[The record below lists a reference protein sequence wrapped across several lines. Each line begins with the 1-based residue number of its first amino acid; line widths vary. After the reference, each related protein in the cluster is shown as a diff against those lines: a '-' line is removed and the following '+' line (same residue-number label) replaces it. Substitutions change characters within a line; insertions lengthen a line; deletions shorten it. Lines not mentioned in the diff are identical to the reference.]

1 MANLLDMLR
10 RRGAQE
16 AGSEGNM
23 MGAMAQGGADPSMLG
38 AGDAQGMGNVQG
50 AGMPGGVGQDA
61 ARAAKLA
68 QMAQAMQ
75 GQRKAEPAIG
85 PKQIREAAQTLRKYK
100 DGKANYDRT
109 IIENE
114 RWYKMRHWEYIRRKD
129 KKEKGVEPSSGW
141 LFNTIMNK
149 HADAMDN
156 YPEPV
161 VLPRERGDVDSAKTL
176 SDVLPVILDRNEFRD
191 TYSDNWWEKLK
202 HGTAVYGVFWNT
214 EKENGLGDI
223 DIKVIDL
230 LKIYWE
236 PGKTKIQD
244 SKNLFIVELADADEL
259 AATYPEADKKKFG
272 KSITVSEYIHDE
284 NIDTSDKV
292 LVVDWYYKKRV
303 GGRVVLHYVK
313 FCGEALLYATENE
326 PDLRERGLYDHGLY
340 PVVFDRLFPEKDSPV
355 GFGFVAICKDPQ
367 MYIDKIMGNVLETS
381 SLNTKRRF
389 FASKNINIDIKQLLD
404 NEQPIVEVEGSV
416 GDLADKLVEMRPRE
430 LSGIYPNIAQM
441 KIDEMKDIAGNR
453 DVNSGG
459 TGGGVT
465 AASAIVALQETGNK
479 TSRDSIDAAYRSYVK
494 ISTLCIELIR
504 QFYDESRS
512 FRIVGAPAQSQP
524 MMPGMPRGMPAQAPA
539 MPPEAI
545 GGAPMTPGGMPMQ
558 DNTRFVELSN
568 KGLKD
573 QVTGYG
579 TDGEPM
585 LRHPVFDLQIKAQ
598 KKNPFSREAQNQLAT
613 QMFTMGAFNPQMA
626 DAALCMLSIMDFE
639 GIEDV
644 RERVAQGQTLFSQV
658 QQLQEQL
665 MQLQAM
671 MQGGAPAQNG
681 GAPI

>member
-1 MANLLDMLR
+1 MANILDKLLR
-10 RRGAQE
+10 RGE
-16 AGSEGNM
+16 N
-23 MGAMAQGGADPSMLG
+23 AQGASESVGEGLATPASEKVGA
-38 AGDAQGMGNVQG
+38 
-50 AGMPGGVGQDA
+50 A
-61 ARAAKLA
+61 AE
-68 QMAQAMQ
+68 
-75 GQRKAEPAIG
+75 RKAEGVIG
-85 PKQIREAAQTLRKYK
+85 QKQIREAAEILRKYK
-100 DGKANYDRT
+100 DGKASYDKT
-109 IIENE
+109 VIENE
-114 RWYKMRHWEYIRRKD
+114 RWYKLRHWEYIQKNG
-129 KKEKGVEPSSGW
+129 KTQKEKGVEPTSGW

-176 SDVLPVILDRNEFRD
+176 SDVLPVILERNEFRD
-191 TYSDNWWEKLK
+191 VYSDNWWEKLK
-202 HGTAVYGVFWNT
+202 HGTAVYGVFWNP

-223 DIKVIDL
+223 DIKEIDL

-244 SKNLFIVELADADEL
+244 SKNLFIVELADSDEL
-259 AATYPEADKKKFG
+259 AATYPQADKKKFG

-313 FCGEALLYATENE
+313 FCGEALLYATEND

-367 MYIDKIMGNVLETS
+367 MYIDKIDGNVLETS
-381 SLNTKRRF
+381 ILNTKRRF
-389 FASKNINIDIKQLLD
+389 FASKGINIDVKQLLD
-404 NEQPIVEVEGSV
+404 NSQPIVEVEGSV
-416 GDLADKLVEMRPRE
+416 GDLADKLVEIKPRE
-430 LSGIYPNIAQM
+430 LSGIYPNIKQM

-479 TSRDSIDAAYRSYVK
+479 TSRDSIDAAYRAYVK
-494 ISTLCIELIR
+494 VNTLCIELIR

-512 FRIVGAPAQSQP
+512 FRITGAPAIPQGQAP
-524 MMPGMPRGMPAQAPA
+524 GMPGMSPQSADPVMKGGMPQGQP
-539 MPPEAI
+539 M
-545 GGAPMTPGGMPMQ
+545 GAAPGGMPQ
-558 DNTRFVELSN
+558 NNGYHFVELN
-568 KGLKD
+568 NARIKD
-573 QVTGYG
+573 QVTGMG
-579 TDGEPM
+579 SDGMPM
-585 LRHPVFDLQIKAQ
+585 FRHPVFDLQIKAQ

-613 QMFTMGAFNPQMA
+613 QLFQMGVFNPQMA
-626 DAALCMLSIMDFE
+626 DAALGMLSMMDFE

-644 RERVAQGQTLFSQV
+644 RERVQQGQTLFAQV
-658 QQLQEQL
+658 QQLQQQL
-665 MQLQAM
+665 MQMQAM
-671 MQGGAPAQNG
+671 IQGGAPGQNG
-681 GAPI
+681 GAV

>member
-23 MGAMAQGGADPSMLG
+23 MGGADSAMSG
-38 AGDAQGMGNVQG
+38 QA
-50 AGMPGGVGQDA
+50 MPGMQDGSMQMKKRELPIGQ
-61 ARAAKLA
+61 
-68 QMAQAMQ
+68 
-75 GQRKAEPAIG
+75 
-85 PKQIREAAQTLRKYK
+85 KQIREAAEILRKYK
-100 DGKANYDRT
+100 EGKANYDAT

-114 RWYKMRHWEYIRRKD
+114 RWYKMRHWEYIRTRG
-129 KKEKGVEPSSGW
+129 KKGEIVSQKGVEPTSGY

-161 VLPRERGDVDSAKTL
+161 VLPREPGDVDSAKTL
-176 SDVLPVILDRNEFRD
+176 SEVLPVILDRNEFRD

-202 HGTAVYGVFWNT
+202 HGTSVYGVFWNA

-223 DIKVIDL
+223 DIKAIDL

-244 SKNLFIVELADADEL
+244 SKNLFIVELADADDL
-259 AATYPEADKKKFG
+259 AAAYPEADKKRFG

-284 NIDTSDKV
+284 NINTSDKV

-303 GGRVVLHYVK
+303 GGRVLLHYVK
-313 FCGEALLYATENE
+313 FCGDELLYATEND
-326 PDLRERGLYDHGLY
+326 PQWRDRGFYDHGMY

-355 GFGFVAICKDPQ
+355 GFGFVSICKDPQ
-367 MYIDKIMGNVLETS
+367 MYIDKIMGNVMETS
-381 SLNTKRRF
+381 ILNTKRRY
-389 FASKNINIDIKQLLD
+389 FASKGVNIDLQQLLD
-404 NEQPIVEVEGSV
+404 NNQPIVEVEGTLSN
-416 GDLADKLVEMRPRE
+416 LADKLVEMKPRE

-441 KIDEMKDIAGNR
+441 RADEMKDIAGNR

-479 TSRDSIDAAYRSYVK
+479 TSRDSIDASYRSYEK

-504 QFYDESRS
+504 QFYDEARS
-512 FRIVGAPAQSQP
+512 FRITGAPAQPQGQP
-524 MMPGMPRGMPAQAPA
+524 TMPGMPGMMPQG
-539 MPPEAI
+539 MPPEA
-545 GGAPMTPGGMPMQ
+545 MSGMPQQPIGAQPMGEQ
-558 DNTRFVELSN
+558 ARFVQLSN
-568 KGLKD
+568 AGIKD
-573 QVTGYG
+573 QVTGMDASG
-579 TDGEPM
+579 APM
-585 LRHPVFDLQIKAQ
+585 YRHPVFDLKIKAQ
-598 KKNPFSREAQNQLAT
+598 KKNPFSREAQNQLIISLF
-613 QMFTMGAFNPQMA
+613 QMGMFNPQLA
-626 DAALCMLSIMDFE
+626 DAAMAALALMDFE
-639 GIEDV
+639 GIEEA
-644 RERVAQGQTLFSQV
+644 RERVAQGQTLFMQV

-665 MQLQAM
+665 MQMQAM
-671 MQGGAPAQNG
+671 LQGGAPVQNG

>member
-1 MANLLDMLR
+1 MANLLDMIR
-10 RRGAQE
+10 RRGAQG
-16 AGSEGNM
+16 AASEGD
-23 MGAMAQGGADPSMLG
+23 MAGGAQTEMGG
-38 AGDAQGMGNVQG
+38 AA
-50 AGMPGGVGQDA
+50 MPGMQDGATQTKKREQPIGQ
-61 ARAAKLA
+61 
-68 QMAQAMQ
+68 
-75 GQRKAEPAIG
+75 
-85 PKQIREAAQTLRKYK
+85 KQIREAAETLRKYK
-100 DGKANYDRT
+100 EGKANYDKT
-109 IIENE
+109 VIENE
-114 RWYKMRHWEYIRRKD
+114 RWYKMRHWEYIRKHG
-129 KKEKGVEPSSGW
+129 KKGEAVSDKGVEPTSGY

-161 VLPRERGDVDSAKTL
+161 VLPREPGDVQSAKTL
-176 SDVLPVILDRNEFRD
+176 SDVLPVILERNEFRE

-223 DIKVIDL
+223 DIKAIDL

-244 SKNLFIVELADADEL
+244 SKNLFIVELADSDDL
-259 AATYPEADKKKFG
+259 AAAYPEADKKRFG

-284 NIDTSDKV
+284 NINTSDKV

-313 FCGEALLYATENE
+313 FCGEALLYATENQPE
-326 PDLRERGLYDHGLY
+326 LRERGLYDHGMY

-367 MYIDKIMGNVLETS
+367 MYIDKLMGNVLETS
-381 SLNTKRRF
+381 ILNSKRRY
-389 FASKNINIDIKQLLD
+389 FASKGVNIDPKQLLD
-404 NEQPIVEVEGSV
+404 NNQPIVEVEGSI
-416 GDLADKLVEMRPRE
+416 GNLSDKLVEMKPRE

-441 KIDEMKDIAGNR
+441 KADEMKDIAGNR

-479 TSRDSIDAAYRSYVK
+479 TSRDSIDAAYRAYEK
-494 ISTLCIELIR
+494 LSTLCIELIR

-512 FRIVGAPAQSQP
+512 FRITGAPAQPQGQ
-524 MMPGMPRGMPAQAPA
+524 MPGMMPEGDPMAAQ
-539 MPPEAI
+539 
-545 GGAPMTPGGMPMQ
+545 GMPMGAHPMPESE
-558 DNTRFVELSN
+558 RFVQLSN
-568 KGLKD
+568 AGLRD
-573 QVTGYG
+573 QVTGIDSG
-579 TDGEPM
+579 GEFM
-585 LRHPVFDLQIKAQ
+585 YRHPVFDLKIKAQ
-598 KKNPFSREAQNQLAT
+598 KKNPFSKEAQNQLAIQLF
-613 QMFTMGAFNPQMA
+613 QMGMFNPQMA
-626 DAALCMLSIMDFE
+626 DAALAALALMDFE
-639 GIEDV
+639 GIDEA

>member
-23 MGAMAQGGADPSMLG
+23 MGGADPAMSG
-38 AGDAQGMGNVQG
+38 QA
-50 AGMPGGVGQDA
+50 MPGMQDGSMQMKKRELPIGQ
-61 ARAAKLA
+61 
-68 QMAQAMQ
+68 
-75 GQRKAEPAIG
+75 
-85 PKQIREAAQTLRKYK
+85 KQIREAAEILRKYK
-100 DGKANYDRT
+100 DGKANYDAT

-114 RWYKMRHWEYIRRKD
+114 RWYKMRHWEYIRTRG
-129 KKEKGVEPSSGW
+129 KKGEIVSQKGVEPTSGY

-161 VLPRERGDVDSAKTL
+161 VLPREPGDVDSAKTL
-176 SDVLPVILDRNEFRD
+176 SEVLPVILDRNEFRD

-202 HGTAVYGVFWNT
+202 HGTSVYGVFWNA

-223 DIKVIDL
+223 DIKAIDL

-244 SKNLFIVELADADEL
+244 SKNLFIVELADADDL
-259 AATYPEADKKKFG
+259 AAAYPEADKKRFG

-284 NIDTSDKV
+284 NINTSDKV

-303 GGRVVLHYVK
+303 GGRVLLHYVK
-313 FCGEALLYATENE
+313 FCGDELLYATEND
-326 PDLRERGLYDHGLY
+326 PQWRDRGFYDHGMY

-355 GFGFVAICKDPQ
+355 GFGFVSICKDPQ
-367 MYIDKIMGNVLETS
+367 MYIDKIMGNTMETS
-381 SLNTKRRF
+381 ILNTKRRY
-389 FASKNINIDIKQLLD
+389 FASKGVNIDLQQLLD
-404 NEQPIVEVEGSV
+404 NNQPIVEVEGTLSN
-416 GDLADKLVEMRPRE
+416 LADKLVEMKPRE

-441 KIDEMKDIAGNR
+441 RADEMKDIAGNR

-479 TSRDSIDAAYRSYVK
+479 TSRDSIDASYRSYEK

-504 QFYDESRS
+504 QFYDEARS
-512 FRIVGAPAQSQP
+512 FRITGAPEQP
-524 MMPGMPRGMPAQAPA
+524 QGQPTMPGMPGMMPQGK
-539 MPPEAI
+539 PPEA
-545 GGAPMTPGGMPMQ
+545 MGGMPQMPIGAQ
-558 DNTRFVELSN
+558 PMGEQARFVQLSN
-568 KGLKD
+568 AGIKD
-573 QVTGYG
+573 QVTGMDASG
-579 TDGEPM
+579 APM
-585 LRHPVFDLQIKAQ
+585 YRHPVFDLKIKAQ
-598 KKNPFSREAQNQLAT
+598 KKNPFSREAQNQLIISLF
-613 QMFTMGAFNPQMA
+613 QMGMFNPQMA
-626 DAALCMLSIMDFE
+626 DAAMAALALMDFE
-639 GIEDV
+639 GIEEA
-644 RERVAQGQTLFSQV
+644 RERVAQGQTLFMQV
-658 QQLQEQL
+658 QQLQQQL
-665 MQLQAM
+665 MQMQAM
-671 MQGGAPAQNG
+671 LQGGVPAQNG

>member
-1 MANLLDMLR
+1 MANILDKLLR
-10 RRGAQE
+10 RGPGGSEIGAQ
-16 AGSEGNM
+16 
-23 MGAMAQGGADPSMLG
+23 GARGGF
-38 AGDAQGMGNVQG
+38 
-50 AGMPGGVGQDA
+50 GGVGQGEGINAARGNSDA
-61 ARAAKLA
+61 ADAAK
-68 QMAQAMQ
+68 MAAAESVAKLIQKDQ
-75 GQRKAEPAIG
+75 KKAEGVIG
-85 PKQIREAAQTLRKYK
+85 QKQIREAAEILRKYK
-100 DGKANYDRT
+100 DGKASYDKT
-109 IIENE
+109 VIENE
-114 RWYKMRHWEYIRRKD
+114 RWYKLRHWEYIQKNG
-129 KKEKGVEPSSGW
+129 KTQKEKGVEPTSGW

-176 SDVLPVILDRNEFRD
+176 SDVLPVILERNEFREV
-191 TYSDNWWEKLK
+191 YSNNWWEKLK
-202 HGTAVYGVFWNT
+202 HGTAVYGVFWNP

-223 DIKVIDL
+223 DIKEIDL
-230 LKIYWE
+230 LKTYWE

-244 SKNLFIVELADADEL
+244 SKNLFIVELADSDEL
-259 AATYPEADKKKFG
+259 AATYPQADKNKFG

-313 FCGEALLYATENE
+313 FCGEALLYATENDPE
-326 PDLRERGLYDHGLY
+326 LSEKGLYDHGLY

-381 SLNTKRRF
+381 VLNTKRRF
-389 FASKNINIDIKQLLD
+389 FASKNLSIDVKQLLD
-404 NEQPIVEVEGSV
+404 NSQPIVEVEGSV
-416 GDLADKLVEMRPRE
+416 GDLADKLVEMKPRE

-479 TSRDSIDAAYRSYVK
+479 TSRDSIDAAYRAYVK
-494 ISTLCIELIR
+494 VNTLCIELIR

-512 FRIVGAPAQSQP
+512 FRITGAPAIPEGQAP
-524 MMPGMPRGMPAQAPA
+524 GMPGMPPQSADPA
-539 MPPEAI
+539 MMGDMPQGQPM
-545 GGAPMTPGGMPMQ
+545 GAAPGGMPQ
-558 DNTRFVELSN
+558 NNGYHFVELN
-568 KGLKD
+568 NARIKD
-573 QVTGYG
+573 QVTGMG
-579 TDGEPM
+579 SDGMPM
-585 LRHPVFDLQIKAQ
+585 FRHPVFDLQIKAQ

-613 QMFTMGAFNPQMA
+613 QLFQMGVFNPQMA
-626 DAALCMLSIMDFE
+626 DAALGMLSIMDFE

-644 RERVAQGQTLFSQV
+644 RERVQQGQTLFAQV
-658 QQLQEQL
+658 QQLQMQL
-665 MQLQAM
+665 MQMQAM
-671 MQGGAPAQNG
+671 IQGGAPGQ
-681 GAPI
+681 GA

>member
-1 MANLLDMLR
+1 MANILDKLLR
-10 RRGAQE
+10 RGPKGSEIGAQ
-16 AGSEGNM
+16 G
-23 MGAMAQGGADPSMLG
+23 AQGSLG
-38 AGDAQGMGNVQG
+38 GVDQG
-50 AGMPGGVGQDA
+50 AGINVAQGNSDVA
-61 ARAAKLA
+61 EAAK
-68 QMAQAMQ
+68 MAAAESVAKLIQKDQ
-75 GQRKAEPAIG
+75 KKAEGVIG
-85 PKQIREAAQTLRKYK
+85 PKQIREAAEILKKYK
-100 DGKANYDRT
+100 DGKASYDKT
-109 IIENE
+109 VIENE
-114 RWYKMRHWEYIRRKD
+114 RWYKLRHWEYIQKNG
-129 KKEKGVEPSSGW
+129 KTQKEKGVEPTSGW

-176 SDVLPVILDRNEFRD
+176 SDVLPVILERNEFREV
-191 TYSDNWWEKLK
+191 YSNNWWEKLK
-202 HGTAVYGVFWNT
+202 HGTAVYGVFWNPD
-214 EKENGLGDI
+214 KENGLGDI
-223 DIKVIDL
+223 DIKEIDL

-244 SKNLFIVELADADEL
+244 SKNLFIVELADSDEL

-313 FCGEALLYATENE
+313 FCGEALLYATENDPE
-326 PDLRERGLYDHGLY
+326 LREKGLYDHGLY

-367 MYIDKIMGNVLETS
+367 MYIDKIDGNVLETS
-381 SLNTKRRF
+381 ILNTKRRF
-389 FASKNINIDIKQLLD
+389 FASKGINIDVKQLLD
-404 NEQPIVEVEGSV
+404 NSQPIVEVEGSV
-416 GDLADKLVEMRPRE
+416 GDLADKLVEIKPRE
-430 LSGIYPNIAQM
+430 LSGIYPNIKQM

-479 TSRDSIDAAYRSYVK
+479 TSRDSIDAAYRAYVK
-494 ISTLCIELIR
+494 VNTLCIELIR

-512 FRIVGAPAQSQP
+512 FRITGTPAIPEGQ
-524 MMPGMPRGMPAQAPA
+524 MPGMPPQSADPAMMGGMPQGQP
-539 MPPEAI
+539 M
-545 GGAPMTPGGMPMQ
+545 GAAPGGMPQ
-558 DNTRFVELSN
+558 NNGYHFVELN
-568 KGLKD
+568 NARIKD
-573 QVTGYG
+573 QITGMG
-579 TDGEPM
+579 SDGMPM
-585 LRHPVFDLQIKAQ
+585 FRHPVFDLQIKAQ

-613 QMFTMGAFNPQMA
+613 QLFQMGVFNPQIA
-626 DAALCMLSIMDFE
+626 DAALIMLSMMDFE

-644 RERVAQGQTLFSQV
+644 RERVQQGQTLFAQV
-658 QQLQEQL
+658 QQLQMQL
-665 MQLQAM
+665 MQMQAM
-671 MQGGAPAQNG
+671 ARPSEQLYSPDGE
-681 GAPI
+681 

>member
-1 MANLLDMLR
+1 MANILDMLR
-10 RRGAQE
+10 RRRPQE
-16 AGSEGNM
+16 AGSEGDM
-23 MGAMAQGGADPSMLG
+23 MDGAQLHMNGEA
-38 AGDAQGMGNVQG
+38 
-50 AGMPGGVGQDA
+50 MPGAEDKMMQMKKRELPIGQ
-61 ARAAKLA
+61 
-68 QMAQAMQ
+68 
-75 GQRKAEPAIG
+75 
-85 PKQIREAAQTLRKYK
+85 KQIREAAEILRKYK

-161 VLPRERGDVDSAKTL
+161 VLPRERGDVDNAKML
-176 SDVLPVILDRNEFRD
+176 SDVLPVILERNEFRD

-259 AATYPEADKKKFG
+259 AATYPDADKKKFG

-313 FCGEALLYATENE
+313 FCGESLLYATENDPE
-326 PDLRERGLYDHGLY
+326 LRERGLYDHGLY

-355 GFGFVAICKDPQ
+355 GFGFVSICKDPQ

-389 FASKNINIDIKQLLD
+389 FASRGINVDLKQLLD
-404 NEQPIVEVEGSV
+404 NEQPIVEVEGTV
-416 GDLADKLVEMRPRE
+416 GDLADKLVEMKPRE

-441 KIDEMKDIAGNR
+441 KIDEMKDICGNR

-459 TGGGVT
+459 TGSGVT

-494 ISTLCIELIR
+494 INTLCIELIR

-512 FRIVGAPAQSQP
+512 FRIVGAPGQPQGQMP
-524 MMPGMPRGMPAQAPA
+524 MMPGMPGMMPQG
-539 MPPEAI
+539 MPPEMMGSMPQGDLIAAQ
-545 GGAPMTPGGMPMQ
+545 GAAPMP
-558 DNTRFVELSN
+558 DNARFVELN
-568 KGLKD
+568 NRGLKD
-573 QVTGYG
+573 QVTGMG
-579 TDGEPM
+579 IDGQPM
-585 LRHPVFDLQIKAQ
+585 FRHPVFDLQIKAQ
-598 KKNPFSREAQNQLAT
+598 KKNPFSREAQNQLAI
-613 QMFTMGAFNPQMA
+613 QLFQIGVFSPQMA
-626 DAALCMLSIMDFE
+626 DAALCALTLMDFE
-639 GIEDV
+639 GVEEIK
-644 RERVAQGQTLFSQV
+644 ERVAQGQTLFVQV
-658 QQLQEQL
+658 QQLQQQL
-665 MQLQAM
+665 MQMQAI
-671 MQGGAPAQNG
+671 MQGAAPGQNG

>member
-1 MANLLDMLR
+1 MANLLDMIKR
-10 RRGAQE
+10 MRPQE

-23 MGAMAQGGADPSMLG
+23 MDGAQLHTNGEA
-38 AGDAQGMGNVQG
+38 
-50 AGMPGGVGQDA
+50 MPGTPDKMMLNSKRELPIGQ
-61 ARAAKLA
+61 
-68 QMAQAMQ
+68 
-75 GQRKAEPAIG
+75 
-85 PKQIREAAQTLRKYK
+85 KQIREAAETLRKYK

-114 RWYKMRHWEYIRRKD
+114 RWYKMRHWEYIRRQD
-129 KKEKGVEPSSGW
+129 KKEKGVEPTSGW

-161 VLPRERGDVDSAKTL
+161 VLPRERGDVDTAKTL

-223 DIKVIDL
+223 DIKAIDL

-244 SKNLFIVELADADEL
+244 SKNLFIVELADSDDL
-259 AATYPEADKKKFG
+259 AAAYPEAEKKKFG

-284 NIDTSDKV
+284 SIDTSDKV

-326 PDLRERGLYDHGLY
+326 PDLAERGLYDHGLY
-340 PVVFDRLFPEKDSPV
+340 PVVFDRLYPEKDSPV
-355 GFGFVAICKDPQ
+355 GFGFVSICKDPQ
-367 MYIDKIMGNVLETS
+367 MYIDKIMGNVLEMS
-381 SLNTKRRF
+381 QLNTKRRF
-389 FASKNINIDIKQLLD
+389 FASKNVNIDIKQLLD

-479 TSRDSIDAAYRSYVK
+479 TSRDSIDAAYRCYEK
-494 ISTLCIELIR
+494 INMLCIELIR

-512 FRIVGAPAQSQP
+512 FRITGGPAQPQVP
-524 MMPGMPRGMPAQAPA
+524 NMPGMMPQG
-539 MPPEAI
+539 MPPEA
-545 GGAPMTPGGMPMQ
+545 MGGMPQGQPLGAGPMPE
-558 DNTRFVELSN
+558 NARFVQLN
-568 KGLKD
+568 NAGLKD
-573 QVTGYG
+573 QITG
-579 TDGEPM
+579 TDLNGQNM
-585 LRHPVFDLQIKAQ
+585 YRHPVFDLKIKAQ
-598 KKNPFSREAQNQLAT
+598 KKNPFSREAQNQLVISLF
-613 QMFTMGAFNPQMA
+613 QMGMFNPQMA
-626 DAALCMLSIMDFE
+626 DAALAALALMDFE
-639 GIEDV
+639 GIDEA

-671 MQGGAPAQNG
+671 MQGGVPAQNG